1 MYAFDNPALTGT
13 RFLVDVLLDR
23 VADYAAA
30 SHAGHGINS
39 YGLNFHL
46 VHDRLAI
53 LMQVGWGGHLRDNA
67 ARADELAGYWARVSE
82 LLDTPPRPPTAVWCG
97 SYLACLLAGHRG
109 AERLKSAS
117 VCQAL
122 P

>member
-1 MYAFDNPALTGT
+1 MLVYPADDPFDMYAFDNPALTET

-23 VADYAAA
+23 VADYAAV

-53 LMQVGWGGHLRDNA
+53 LMQVVGVA
-67 ARADELAGYWARVSE
+67 I
-82 LLDTPPRPPTAVWCG
+82 
-97 SYLACLLAGHRG
+97 
-109 AERLKSAS
+109 
-117 VCQAL
+117 
-122 P
+122 